1 MLRKRISPRHTGG
14 FTLLELVVV
23 IAVITILV
31 GILLPNL
38 MTIKAN
44 SDRLEHEN
52 IAKVVQKAL
61 NQYYAYE
68 GRYPDIVDFSSGAL
82 ATQTECSE
90 LVAALK
96 LVTDANPELD
106 PGIYAYNETT
116 GAFNVL
122 PS

>member
-1 MLRKRISPRHTGG
+1 MRQKRIHSHTTGG
-14 FTLLELVVV
+14 FTLMELVVV
-23 IAVITILV
+23 MAVLVILV

-52 IAKVVQKAL
+52 IAKVTQKAL

-68 GRYPDIVDFSSGAL
+68 GRYPDIPGFSSGAL
-82 ATQTECSE
+82 SSQTLCDQ
-90 LVAALK
+90 LTGQLK
-96 LVTDANPELD
+96 LVTDATPELV
-106 PGIYAYNETT
+106 PGIYTYNEAT
-116 GAFNVL
+116 GTFSVL